1 VNTFIILWIGQLA
14 STIGSSMTYF
24 AITLWVWQQSES
36 VTAIALLTFFF
47 QLPQIGVAVFSG
59 LIVDHFS
66 RKSLLILSDVIM
78 ALCSLAVGILAALQQ
93 LQLWQLYG
101 IAALYGCF
109 NHLQTL
115 TQTTIVPLM
124 VDSQH
129 LARASSMGAVVE
141 YSAIIIAPALAG
153 VLYPVIGLLNITL
166 IDLATFA
173 IAVLTLLSLTIPALP
188 AQSSPSVSFTSLGFG
203 FRYIAKHATL
213 KRLIIILSLFAFA
226 QQMTETLTEPL
237 ILVRTHGN
245 AHILGVVSAASGLG
259 GVVGG
264 ILFSL
269 WGGFQRPVHGML
281 VGFLGLGMSSLV
293 FGLGQ
298 IPFFWVSSQ
307 FCVSLHTPLIFSS
320 YMALWY
326 AKVPPALQGRVFAAD
341 HLIGLAVSAM
351 ASLMAGPLAENIF
364 EPAVQQNSWLHPLT
378 FWNYGS
384 GSGIALLYVFT
395 ALYMVLI
402 GIGGFAGTRQNP
414 GKKIRDD

>member
-1 VNTFIILWIGQLA
+1 VNTFIILWLGQIL

-24 AITLWVWQQSES
+24 AITLWVWQQSQS

-59 LIVDHFS
+59 LIVDRFS
-66 RKSLLILSDVIM
+66 RKRLLILSDVIM

-101 IAALYGCF
+101 LAALYGCF
-109 NHLQTL
+109 SHLQTL
-115 TQTTIVPLM
+115 TQTTIIPLM
-124 VDSQH
+124 VDSQN
-129 LARASSMGAVVE
+129 LARASSMGAIVE
-141 YSAIIIAPALAG
+141 YSAVIIAPAIAG

-173 IAVLTLLSLTIPALP
+173 IAILTVLSLTIPSLP
-188 AQSSPSVSFTSLGFG
+188 AQSSLSLSFRSLGFG
-203 FRYIAKHATL
+203 FRYIAKHAVL
-213 KRLIIILSLFAFA
+213 RRLVILLSLFTFA
-226 QQMTETLTEPL
+226 QQITETLTEPL
-237 ILVRTHGN
+237 ILVRTYGN
-245 AHILGVVSAASGLG
+245 AQILGVVSAASGLG

-269 WGGFQRPVHGML
+269 WGGFQRHVHGML
-281 VGFLGLGMSSLV
+281 VGFIGLGLSSLI

-298 IPFFWVSSQ
+298 IPFLWIGSQ
-307 FCVSLHTPLIFSS
+307 FCISLDTPLIFSS

-341 HLIGLAVSAM
+341 HLIGLAVGAI
-351 ASLMAGPLAENIF
+351 ASLIAGPLAEKIF
-364 EPAVQQNSWLHPLT
+364 EPAVQQSGWLYTLT
-378 FWNYGS
+378 FWNHKP

-395 ALYMVLI
+395 SLYIILI
-402 GIGGFAGTRQNP
+402 GMGGFVGAMQRA
-414 GKKIRDD
+414 GKKVCDD

>member
-59 LIVDHFS
+59 LIVDRFS
-66 RKSLLILSDVIM
+66 RKRLLILSDVIM
-78 ALCSLAVGILAALQQ
+78 ALCSLAVGALAALQQ

-109 NHLQTL
+109 NHLQNL

-124 VDSQH
+124 VESQN
-129 LARASSMGAVVE
+129 LSRASSMGAVIE
-141 YSAIIIAPALAG
+141 YSAAIIAPALAG
-153 VLYPVIGLLNITL
+153 VLYPAIGLLNITL

-173 IAVLTLLSLTIPALP
+173 IAILTLLFLTIPSP
-188 AQSSPSVSFTSLGFG
+188 PTQSSLSLSFRSLGFG
-203 FRYIAKHATL
+203 FRYIAKQVVL
-213 KRLIIILSLFAFA
+213 RRLVILLSLFTVA

-237 ILVRTHGN
+237 ILLRTHGN
-245 AHILGVVSAASGLG
+245 AQMLGVVSAASGVG

-269 WGGFQRPVHGML
+269 WGGFQRHNHRML
-281 VGFLGLGMSSLV
+281 AGFIGLGLSSLV

-298 IPFFWVSSQ
+298 IPFLWIGSQ
-307 FCVSLHTPLIFSS
+307 FCISLHTPLIFSS
-320 YMALWY
+320 YTALWY

-341 HLIGLAVSAM
+341 HLIGLVIGAI
-351 ASLMAGPLAENIF
+351 ASLLAGPLAENIF
-364 EPAVQQNSWLHPLT
+364 EPAVQQSGWLHPLT
-378 FWNYGS
+378 FWNHQP
-384 GSGIALLYVFT
+384 GSGIALLYVCT
-395 ALYMVLI
+395 ALYIVLI
-402 GIGGFAGTRQNP
+402 GIGGFTGVMRRSRKQEF
-414 GKKIRDD
+414 